1 MFSIDYFLYPLDV
14 KRVLTP
20 MLIIFCYFL
29 SQEILSKKINIFVII
44 FLIFN
49 IFQSLTYIQNFDFS
63 SNVFDKDYDEI
74 ISLINKDYSNQ
85 NVAFHKPRVLMMDT
99 QVLSYR
105 VTNENTQDILS
116 RGLLLCDK
124 SYMNCPN
131 EVSELKFLKIFENE
145 NL

>member
-74 ISLINKDYSNQ
+74 ISLINKET
-85 NVAFHKPRVLMMDT
+85 ATRMLPF
-99 QVLSYR
+99 
-105 VTNENTQDILS
+105 I
-116 RGLLLCDK
+116 
-124 SYMNCPN
+124 
-131 EVSELKFLKIFENE
+131 
-145 NL
+145 NLEF

>member
-1 MFSIDYFLYPLDV
+1 M
-14 KRVLTP
+14 
-20 MLIIFCYFL
+20 
-29 SQEILSKKINIFVII
+29 II

-49 IFQSLTYIQNFDFS
+49 IFQSLIYIQNFDFS

-74 ISLINKDYSNQ
+74 ISLINKDYNR
-85 NVAFHKPRVLMMDT
+85 NIAFHKPRSFNDGYTSTV
-99 QVLSYR
+99 YR

-131 EVSELKFLKIFENE
+131 EVSELKFLKILKTKPLNFLRLMNRYV
-145 NL
+145 NFYKYRY

>member
-1 MFSIDYFLYPLDV
+1 
-14 KRVLTP
+14 
-20 MLIIFCYFL
+20 
-29 SQEILSKKINIFVII
+29 
-44 FLIFN
+44 
-49 IFQSLTYIQNFDFS
+49 
-63 SNVFDKDYDEI
+63 
-74 ISLINKDYSNQ
+74 
-85 NVAFHKPRVLMMDT
+85 MMDT

-145 NL
+145 TFKLFKINE